1 MKPKFN
7 WAGQSLI
14 NARKLAEARKIDK
27 QRKKKVYN
35 AERYADPVYRE
46 AILEKQKARAKK

>member
-14 NARKLAEARKIDK
+14 NARKLAEARKVDK

-35 AERYADPVYRE
+35 AERYSDPVYRK
-46 AILEKQKARAKK
+46 AINERQRMRRGK

>member
-14 NARKLAEARKIDK
+14 NARKLAEARKVDK

-35 AERYADPVYRE
+35 AERYSDPVYRE
-46 AILEKQKARAKK
+46 AILERQKTRSKK